1 MKKLR
6 KDNGGY
12 ALVYVLIVV
21 LVLCAVAV
29 SVCTAAL
36 KNYQA
41 QERSIRQTQQL
52 YQAEGEIEK
61 FVALAE
67 AVSNVSSRLT
77 VSGTYVSEDAA
88 TEDAA
93 TENAVKN
100 KAKDAAKKKYE
111 EYLADLVTDLV
122 SSLASGYTLTLDT
135 SDSDRESYKFTLTY
149 KNDTVCIKTEISM
162 ALIYDVEMTKQTLS
176 DGTTKVTYT
185 AKVSKATHS
194 YNTYTITH
202 LTAKG
207 E

>member
-1 MKKLR
+1 MKKLW

-12 ALVYVLIVV
+12 ALAYVLIVV

-67 AVSNVSSRLT
+67 DVHLLT
-77 VSGTYVSEDAA
+77 DSAEYDSQDEAKKAAKEAYLTYLQGLHSKVSGCTYAPPDA
-88 TEDAA
+88 TDTDSNSCTFKLTCEKNAA
-93 TENAVKN
+93 VRIETKLKMELKYKVKKIEKQEPQPN
-100 KAKDAAKKKYE
+100 GTFKE
-111 EYLADLVTDLV
+111 V
-122 SSLASGYTLTLDT
+122 
-135 SDSDRESYKFTLTY
+135 
-149 KNDTVCIKTEISM
+149 IK
-162 ALIYDVEMTKQTLS
+162 
-176 DGTTKVTYT
+176 YT
-185 AKVSKATHS
+185 AKVSKATHH

-202 LTAKG
+202 LTAEKG
-207 E
+207 GTSE

>member
-1 MKKLR
+1 MKKLW

-12 ALVYVLIVV
+12 ALIYVLIVV

-67 AVSNVSSRLT
+67 DVHLLLDSAE
-77 VSGTYVSEDAA
+77 YDSEDDAKAEAKAA
-88 TEDAA
+88 YVEHLKT
-93 TENAVKN
+93 
-100 KAKDAAKKKYE
+100 
-111 EYLADLVTDLV
+111 LAGGCTLPPDGTDTDV
-122 SSLASGYTLTLDT
+122 EFCT
-135 SDSDRESYKFTLTY
+135 FTLIRA
-149 KNDTVCIKTEISM
+149 NDAVRIETKIKMKLE
-162 ALIYDVEMTKQTLS
+162 YDVKSVEKPEDPQP
-176 DGTTKVTYT
+176 DGKPKIKYT
-185 AKVSKATHS
+185 ARVSKATHS

-202 LTAKG
+202 LTAEG
-207 E
+207 ETSG

>member
-1 MKKLR
+1 MKKLW

-12 ALVYVLIVV
+12 ALAYVLIVV

-67 AVSNVSSRLT
+67 DVKSLKVSSGSCASEEAARTAAMDAYVARLST
-77 VSGTYVSEDAA
+77 LVDGCTPTSVDTDK
-88 TEDAA
+88 D
-93 TENAVKN
+93 VKFC
-100 KAKDAAKKKYE
+100 
-111 EYLADLVTDLV
+111 T
-122 SSLASGYTLTLDT
+122 
-135 SDSDRESYKFTLTY
+135 FTLTY
-149 KNDTVCIKTEISM
+149 KNDAVRIETKIKMNLEYKVTEEES
-162 ALIYDVEMTKQTLS
+162 QP
-176 DGTTKVTYT
+176 DGTTTKVKTYT
-185 AKVSKATHS
+185 AEVSKATHH

-202 LTAKG
+202 LTAEKG
-207 E
+207 GTSE

>member
-1 MKKLR
+1 MKKLW

-67 AVSNVSSRLT
+67 DVSSLRD
-77 VSGTYVSEDAA
+77 SEEYDSEDTARAA
-88 TEDAA
+88 
-93 TENAVKN
+93 
-100 KAKDAAKKKYE
+100 AKDAYVKRLKD
-111 EYLADLVTDLV
+111 LA
-122 SSLASGYTLTLDT
+122 GGCTLTP
-135 SDSDRESYKFTLTY
+135 DRTDNDVKCYKFALTY
-149 KNDTVCIKTEISM
+149 ANAAVRIETKIKMNLE
-162 ALIYDVEMTKQTLS
+162 YDVKPVEKPEDPQP
-176 DGTTKVTYT
+176 DGKPKIKYT
-185 AKVSKATHS
+185 ARVSKATHH
-194 YNTYTITH
+194 YITYTITH
-202 LTAKG
+202 LTAEKG
-207 E
+207 GTSE

>member
-1 MKKLR
+1 MKKLW

-67 AVSNVSSRLT
+67 DVKSLKVSSG
-77 VSGTYVSEDAA
+77 SCASDEAA
-88 TEDAA
+88 RT
-93 TENAVKN
+93 
-100 KAKDAAKKKYE
+100 AAKAAYAE
-111 EYLADLVTDLV
+111 RLSTLVDGCTPTSVDTDKDV
-122 SSLASGYTLTLDT
+122 KFCT
-135 SDSDRESYKFTLTY
+135 FTLTY
-149 KNDTVCIKTEISM
+149 KNDAVRIETKIKMDLEYSVTE
-162 ALIYDVEMTKQTLS
+162 DPPGET
-176 DGTTKVTYT
+176 TTKVKTYT
-185 AKVSKATHS
+185 AEVSKATHH
-194 YNTYTITH
+194 YITYTITH
-202 LTAKG
+202 LTAEKG
-207 E
+207 GTSE

>member
-1 MKKLR
+1 MKKLW

-12 ALVYVLIVV
+12 ALAYVLIVV

-67 AVSNVSSRLT
+67 DVHLLTDSAEYDSQDEAKKAAKTAYLTYLQGLHSKVSDCTYALDDTDTGSNSCTFKLT
-77 VSGTYVSEDAA
+77 C
-88 TEDAA
+88 
-93 TENAVKN
+93 ENAAVHIETKIKMN
-100 KAKDAAKKKYE
+100 LEYEVTEKKVQE
-111 EYLADLVTDLV
+111 QQPD
-122 SSLASGYTLTLDT
+122 G
-135 SDSDRESYKFTLTY
+135 KF
-149 KNDTVCIKTEISM
+149 KEVIK
-162 ALIYDVEMTKQTLS
+162 
-176 DGTTKVTYT
+176 YT
-185 AKVSKATHS
+185 AKVSKATHH

-202 LTAKG
+202 LTAEKG
-207 E
+207 GTSE

>member
-1 MKKLR
+1 MKKLW

-67 AVSNVSSRLT
+67 AEDVKSKT
-77 VSGTYVSEDAA
+77 VSLPCDSGDKAMAA
-88 TEDAA
+88 AKGKYLA
-93 TENAVKN
+93 QLSAVKE
-100 KAKDAAKKKYE
+100 K
-111 EYLADLVTDLV
+111 V
-122 SSLASGYTLTLDT
+122 SRCSFELDT
-135 SDSDRESYKFTLTY
+135 AKTGSECCIFTLTC
-149 KNDTVCIKTEISM
+149 KNDAVRIETKIKMNLKYEVTEKK
-162 ALIYDVEMTKQTLS
+162 VQEQQP
-176 DGTTKVTYT
+176 DGKFKEVIKYT
-185 AKVSKATHS
+185 AKVSKAAHS
-194 YNTYTITH
+194 YSTYTITH
-202 LTAKG
+202 LTAEG
-207 E
+207 GASG

>member
-1 MKKLR
+1 MKKLW

-12 ALVYVLIVV
+12 ALAYVLIVV

-67 AVSNVSSRLT
+67 DVHLLTDSAEYDSQDDAKKAAKEAYRTHLGDVSRK
-77 VSGTYVSEDAA
+77 VSGC
-88 TEDAA
+88 
-93 TENAVKN
+93 
-100 KAKDAAKKKYE
+100 
-111 EYLADLVTDLV
+111 
-122 SSLASGYTLTLDT
+122 TLTPDGTDT
-135 SDSDRESYKFTLTY
+135 DVKFYTFALTY
-149 KNDTVCIKTEISM
+149 ANDAVCIE
-162 ALIYDVEMTKQTLS
+162 TKIRMDLECPATPHLKSSITLP
-176 DGTTKVTYT
+176 DGTTTKVIKYT
-185 AKVSKATHS
+185 ARVIKATRH

-202 LTAKG
+202 LTAEKG
-207 E
+207 GTSE

>member
-1 MKKLR
+1 MKKLW

-41 QERSIRQTQQL
+41 QEESVRQTRQL

-77 VSGTYVSEDAA
+77 VSGTYVSENAA

-100 KAKDAAKKKYE
+100 KAKDEAKTKYE
-111 EYLADLVTDLV
+111 EYLK
-122 SSLASGYTLTLDT
+122 SLASGYALTLDT
-135 SDSDRESYKFTLTY
+135 SHSDRESCKFTLIY

-162 ALIYDVEMTKQTLS
+162 ALIYDVE
-176 DGTTKVTYT
+176 TTKTEDVITYT

-207 E
+207 G

>member
-6 KDNGGY
+6 TDNGGY

-41 QERSIRQTQQL
+41 QERSVRQTQQL

-67 AVSNVSSRLT
+67 AVSNVSTLK
-77 VSGTYVSEDAA
+77 VSGTYVSENAA
-88 TEDAA
+88 TEDTA

-100 KAKDAAKKKYE
+100 KAKDEAKTKYE
-111 EYLADLVTDLV
+111 EYLK
-122 SSLASGYTLTLDT
+122 SLASGYALTLDKN
-135 SDSDRESYKFTLTY
+135 DSDRESCKFTLTY

-162 ALIYDVEMTKQTLS
+162 ALIYDVE
-176 DGTTKVTYT
+176 TTKTEEVITYT

-207 E
+207 G

>member
-1 MKKLR
+1 MKKLW

-12 ALVYVLIVV
+12 ALAYVLIVV

-41 QERSIRQTQQL
+41 QEESIRQTRQL

-88 TEDAA
+88 TE
-93 TENAVKN
+93 NAVEN
-100 KAKDAAKKKYE
+100 KAKDEAKTKYE
-111 EYLADLVTDLV
+111 EYLK
-122 SSLASGYTLTLDT
+122 SLASGYALTLDT
-135 SDSDRESYKFTLTY
+135 SHSDRESCKFTLIY
-149 KNDTVCIKTEISM
+149 KNDTVCIETEISM
-162 ALIYDVEMTKQTLS
+162 ALIYDVE
-176 DGTTKVTYT
+176 TTKTEKVITYT
-185 AKVSKATHS
+185 AKVSKATHH
-194 YNTYTITH
+194 YITYTITH
-202 LTAKG
+202 LTAEG
-207 E
+207 EASG

>member
-1 MKKLR
+1 MKKLW

-41 QERSIRQTQQL
+41 QEESVRQTRQL

-88 TEDAA
+88 TE
-93 TENAVKN
+93 NAVKN
-100 KAKDAAKKKYE
+100 KAKDEAKTKYE
-111 EYLADLVTDLV
+111 EYLDDLVTDLV

-135 SDSDRESYKFTLTY
+135 SDSDRESCKFTLTY

-162 ALIYDVEMTKQTLS
+162 ALIYDVE
-176 DGTTKVTYT
+176 TTKTEKVITYT

-207 E
+207 G

>member
-1 MKKLR
+1 MKKLW

-12 ALVYVLIVV
+12 ALAYVLIVV

-41 QERSIRQTQQL
+41 QEESVRQTRQL

-67 AVSNVSSRLT
+67 EVGSLT
-77 VSGTYVSEDAA
+77 DSAECDSESEAKD
-88 TEDAA
+88 
-93 TENAVKN
+93 
-100 KAKDAAKKKYE
+100 KAKAAYE
-111 EYLADLVTDLV
+111 TYLKSLVNPPT
-122 SSLASGYTLTLDT
+122 SGYTLTLDSGDT
-135 SDSDRESYKFTLTY
+135 GDSVSSSCKFTLTY
-149 KNDTVCIKTEISM
+149 KNAAVCIE
-162 ALIYDVEMTKQTLS
+162 TKIRMDLECPATPHLKSSITLP
-176 DGTTKVTYT
+176 DGTKKITYT

-202 LTAKG
+202 LTAEKG
-207 E
+207 GTSE